1 MLETG
6 QADPHLDLSF
16 CISLAHSSDS
26 LQAFF
31 SSLLLLQAPALL
43 KHNMDIVSALFPLG
57 CQRKLPVDPSVEPS
71 GLEPCRRT
79 HERSFLQH
87 KPHNMQR
94 LTFTASD
101 SEFEL
106 MAVRTLLLKTC

>member
-1 MLETG
+1 MY
-6 QADPHLDLSF
+6 LSF

-26 LQAFF
+26 LEAFF
-31 SSLLLLQAPALL
+31 SSLLFLQAPALL
-43 KHNMDIVSALFPLG
+43 KHNTDIVSALFSLR
-57 CQRKLPVDPSVEPS
+57 CQRKLLVDPPVEPS

-87 KPHNMQR
+87 KPHNLQR

-101 SEFEL
+101 SESEL
-106 MAVRTLLLKTC
+106 ME